1 MRLLPRG
8 LIFIIPPVL
17 LGLALLFA
25 HLRIAQMGEN
35 YRGPLVLVDRIF
47 ELYLALGIMSVG
59 FCVGRRVARILSL
72 SFVNA
77 AEEISVSAMLGVGII
92 GLVVLCLGLFG
103 LLNSLSIPAS
113 GALLVILTWREAGR
127 LLASLKEGIVS
138 ATATRIRLTFAVL
151 FIALV
156 IILALRAMTPPH
168 SPDEAI
174 YHLSVTKRF
183 VQQGRVFPV
192 VDNWA
197 GNMPFLIQM
206 VYAVCLIAKADIA
219 ARLLSLFLAVV
230 CSLSLYAFSARF
242 LTRRAGVVAMFGFFG
257 AGMIVEVAVTS
268 RIDVS
273 LAGMLFLATHAMVTY
288 FETNQRGWLYASAV
302 LSGLSLGIKYTA
314 GIYILLL
321 GFMFLT
327 ESFLRRQHR
336 FTTII
341 KRGAVYVVIIAA
353 IASPWFI
360 KNFVWFGNPVYPF
373 VTGEVAEFVAGR
385 PRYFDAED
393 QIKLNA
399 HFDRACREMPG
410 LVREREIE
418 LANAASRRVNRHPLR
433 FWEYFTEPNVY
444 NMNEEFHYPN
454 YLFIFAPFMLF
465 VRRSRW
471 LKWLGGFSVLFF
483 LAVTYE
489 SWIAR
494 ILIPIYPALTLI
506 SAFTI
511 TELAARAGLRVRPD
525 RHQWAVALLTVIAVA
540 ITLGPTLLKSIS
552 QSISA
557 NDLSFIR
564 GDSSRADYM
573 MRFYYYPPCSFI
585 NSLPER
591 SQVMMIGAQTSYDLK
606 RDYIADVNWDSTEW
620 RRLLV
625 RNNSIEEINED
636 LKRRGITHVWV
647 AYGLFTFV
655 AEMGREN
662 YPNVSGIAPTTG
674 PDYQPQLI
682 NWATLDQY
690 STKFLEPI
698 YNDRFGNIV
707 YRIR

>member
-1 MRLLPRG
+1 
-8 LIFIIPPVL
+8 
-17 LGLALLFA
+17 
-25 HLRIAQMGEN
+25 MGEN
-35 YRGPLVLVDRIF
+35 YRGPLALVDRIF

-92 GLVVLCLGLFG
+92 GLVVLCLGLAG
-103 LLNSLSIPAS
+103 LMKPLAVLAS
-113 GALLVILTWREAGR
+113 VALLVILTWREVGR
-127 LLASLKEGIVS
+127 LRTSLKQAIVS
-138 ATATRIRLTFAVL
+138 ATATRIRLTFAAL

-183 VQQGRVFPV
+183 VDEGRVFPV

-197 GNMPFLIQM
+197 GNTPLLIQM

-230 CSLSLYAFSARF
+230 CALSLYAFSARF
-242 LTRRAGVVAMFGFFG
+242 LTRRAGVVAMFGFFS

-321 GFMFLT
+321 GFMFLL
-327 ESFLRRQHR
+327 ENFLRRQHR

-341 KRGAVYVVIIAA
+341 KRGAVYSVIVAA

-399 HFDRACREMPG
+399 HFDRARREMPD

-418 LANAASRRVNRHPLR
+418 LAKAASRRVNRHPLR
-433 FWEYFTEPNVY
+433 FWEYFTDPDAY

-454 YLFIFAPFMLF
+454 YLFVISPLMIF

-471 LKWLGGFSVLFF
+471 LNWLAGFSVLFF
-483 LAVTYE
+483 LGVTYE

-506 SAFTI
+506 SAFTL
-511 TELAARAGLRVRPD
+511 TELAARAGFRGRPD
-525 RHQWAVALLTVIAVA
+525 RHQWAVALFSVIAVA
-540 ITLGPTLLKSIS
+540 ITLGPTLL
-552 QSISA
+552 QSITQSMST
-557 NDLSFIR
+557 NDLAFIR
-564 GDSSRADYM
+564 GDLSRADYM
-573 MRFYYYPPCSFI
+573 KRSYYYPPCAFI

-591 SQVMMIGAQTSYDLK
+591 SRVMMIGAQTSYDL
-606 RDYIADVNWDSTEW
+606 RREYIADVNWDSTEW
-620 RRLLV
+620 RRLLL
-625 RNNSIEEINED
+625 RNNSIEGINED
-636 LKRRGITHVWV
+636 LKRCGITHVWV

-662 YPNVSGIAPTTG
+662 YPNVSGIAPTSG

-690 STKFLEPI
+690 SSTFLEAI

>member
-1 MRLLPRG
+1 MLPPRRLILV
-8 LIFIIPPVL
+8 IPAVL
-17 LGLALLFA
+17 LGLALLSA

-47 ELYLALGIMSVG
+47 ELCLALGLMSVG

-72 SFVNA
+72 SFLNA
-77 AEEISVSAMLGVGII
+77 AEEISVSAVLGVGII
-92 GLVVLCLGLFG
+92 GLLVLCLGLAG
-103 LLNSLSIPAS
+103 LLKPLPILAS
-113 GALLVILTWREAGR
+113 GALLVILTWREVGR
-127 LLASLKEGIVS
+127 LLTSLKHGIVS
-138 ATATRIRLTFAVL
+138 ATATGLRLTVAAL
-151 FIALV
+151 FIALM
-156 IILALRAMTPPH
+156 LSLGLRAMTPPH

-183 VQQGRVFPV
+183 VDEGRVFPV

-197 GNMPFLIQM
+197 GNTPLLIQM

-219 ARLLSLFLAVV
+219 ARLLSLFLAVL
-230 CSLSLYAFSARF
+230 CALSLYAFSARF
-242 LTRRAGVVAMFGFFG
+242 LTRRAGVFAMFGFFG

-288 FETNQRGWLYASAV
+288 FETNQRGWLYASAI

-314 GIYILLL
+314 GIYILML
-321 GFMFLT
+321 GVMFLL
-327 ESFLRRQHR
+327 ESFTRRQHP

-341 KRGAVYVVIIAA
+341 KRGAVYSVIVAA

-373 VTGEVAEFVAGR
+373 VTGEVSEFSAGR
-385 PRYFDAED
+385 LRYFDPED
-393 QIKLNA
+393 QIKLDA
-399 HFDRACREMPG
+399 HLARARSEMPG
-410 LVREREIE
+410 LVQEREAE
-418 LANAASRRVNRHPLR
+418 LAKAASRRVTRHPLR
-433 FWEYFTEPNVY
+433 FWEYFTDPDVY

-454 YLFIFAPFMLF
+454 YLFIFSPLMIF

-471 LKWLGGFSVLFF
+471 LNWLAGFSVLFF
-483 LAVTYE
+483 LAVTYV

-494 ILIPIYPALTLI
+494 ILIPIYPALVLI
-506 SAFTI
+506 SVFTI
-511 TELAARAGLRVRPD
+511 TELAARAGLSGKPNKRRL
-525 RHQWAVALLTVIAVA
+525 VASLSVIAVA
-540 ITLGPTLLKSIS
+540 ITLGPTSLRSIT
-552 QSISA
+552 QSMSS
-557 NDLSFIR
+557 NDLKFIK
-564 GDSSRADYM
+564 GDLSRADYM

-591 SQVMMIGAQTSYDLK
+591 SRVLMIGAETSYDLR

-620 RRLLV
+620 RRLLL
-625 RNNSIEEINED
+625 RNNSIEELNGE
-636 LKRRGITHVWV
+636 LKRRGVTHVWV

-674 PDYQPQLI
+674 PDYEPQLI

-690 STKFLEPI
+690 SSKFLEAI

>member
-1 MRLLPRG
+1 MLFPRR
-8 LIFIIPPVL
+8 LIFIIPAVL
-17 LGLALLFA
+17 LGLAVLSA

-35 YRGPLVLVDRIF
+35 YRGPFVLADRIF
-47 ELYLALGIMSVG
+47 ELCLALGIMSVG

-72 SFVNA
+72 SFLNA
-77 AEEISVSAMLGVGII
+77 AEEISVSGMLGVGII
-92 GLVVLCLGLFG
+92 GLLVLCLGLAG
-103 LLNSLSIPAS
+103 LLKPLSILAF
-113 GALLVILTWREAGR
+113 GALLVILTWREVGR
-127 LLASLKEGIVS
+127 LLASLKQGMVS
-138 ATATRIRLTFAVL
+138 ATATSLRLTFAAL

-156 IILALRAMTPPH
+156 LILAVRAMTPPH

-174 YHLSVTKRF
+174 YHLPVTKRF
-183 VQQGRVFPV
+183 VEEGRVFPV

-197 GNMPFLIQM
+197 GNTPLLIQM

-219 ARLLSLFLAVV
+219 ARLLSLFLAVL
-230 CSLSLYAFSARF
+230 CALSLYAFSARF
-242 LTRRAGVVAMFGFFG
+242 LTRRAGVFAMFGFFG

-288 FETNQRGWLYASAV
+288 FETNQRGWLYASAI

-321 GFMFLT
+321 GFMFLV
-327 ESFLRRQHR
+327 ESLSRRQHR

-341 KRGAVYVVIIAA
+341 KRGAVYSVIVAA

-373 VTGEVAEFVAGR
+373 VTGEVAEFGAGR
-385 PRYFDAED
+385 LRYFGAED

-399 HFDRACREMPG
+399 YLDRARREMPG
-410 LVREREIE
+410 LVREREAE
-418 LANAASRRVNRHPLR
+418 LAKAASRRVNRHPLR
-433 FWEYFTEPNVY
+433 FWEYFTDPDVY

-454 YLFIFAPFMLF
+454 YLFIFSPLMIF

-471 LKWLGGFSVLFF
+471 LNWLAGFSVLFF
-483 LAVTYE
+483 LAVTYV

-494 ILIPIYPALTLI
+494 ILIPIYPALILI

-511 TELAARAGLRVRPD
+511 TELAARVSGQPD
-525 RHQWAVALLTVIAVA
+525 RHSSVTTLLSVIALA
-540 ITLGPTLLKSIS
+540 ITLGPTSLRSIT
-552 QSISA
+552 QSMST
-557 NDLSFIR
+557 NDMDFIR
-564 GDSSRADYM
+564 GDLSRADYM

-591 SQVMMIGAQTSYDLK
+591 SRVLMIGAETSYDLR

-620 RRLLV
+620 RRLLL
-625 RNNSIEEINED
+625 RNNSIEELNED
-636 LKRRGITHVWV
+636 LKRRGVTHVWV
-647 AYGLFTFV
+647 AYGVFTFV

-662 YPNVSGIAPTTG
+662 YPNVSGIAPGTG

-690 STKFLEPI
+690 SSKFLEAT